1 MIHLLFT
8 LIVAEM
14 GVILLLLFRT
24 PLRKLVIM
32 GLDRMKR
39 GRGPV
44 IVTTVG
50 GTILVLLISTVS
62 NVINVRQREEE
73 PGSINPTDQIL
84 FVRSLLDAS
93 LMGFRKGGW
102 WFDEFGMWLEGD
114 GRGWGMGWRQMCCQ
128 VVAAVVVGFILFLGL
143 MMDRLHHY
151 IRELRLLRK
160 TMEAAK
166 KQNRSF
172 DDAKSGNVEEQVAA
186 LKSQIKTL
194 ESECAAKTDEAK
206 AEQSKAEALKKQSEG
221 LLLEYDRVLEDNQ
234 HLRSQLQELSSD
246 GKKNM

>member
-8 LIVAEM
+8 LIIGEM

-44 IVTTVG
+44 IVTTVAA
-50 GTILVLLISTVS
+50 TLSVLLVTTLS
-62 NVINVRQREEE
+62 NVVNFSQCEDE
-73 PGSINPTDQIL
+73 PGVSINPTDQIL

-93 LMGFRKGGW
+93 LM
-102 WFDEFGMWLEGD
+102 
-114 GRGWGMGWRQMCCQ
+114 
-128 VVAAVVVGFILFLGL
+128 GFILFLGL

-172 DDAKSGNVEEQVAA
+172 DDAKNGNDGRKVVEEEIAA
-186 LKSQIKTL
+186 LKSNIMTL
-194 ESECAAKTDEAK
+194 ESQCAAKSDEIK

-234 HLRSQLQELSSD
+234 HLRSQLQELNSD
-246 GKKNM
+246 GKKNT

>member
-44 IVTTVG
+44 IVTTVA
-50 GTILVLLISTVS
+50 GTILVLLVSTVS
-62 NVINVRQREEE
+62 NVINIRQREEE

-93 LMGFRKGGW
+93 LM
-102 WFDEFGMWLEGD
+102 
-114 GRGWGMGWRQMCCQ
+114 
-128 VVAAVVVGFILFLGL
+128 GFILFLGL

-172 DDAKSGNVEEQVAA
+172 DDVKSGNVEEQVAA

-246 GKKNM
+246 GKKNS